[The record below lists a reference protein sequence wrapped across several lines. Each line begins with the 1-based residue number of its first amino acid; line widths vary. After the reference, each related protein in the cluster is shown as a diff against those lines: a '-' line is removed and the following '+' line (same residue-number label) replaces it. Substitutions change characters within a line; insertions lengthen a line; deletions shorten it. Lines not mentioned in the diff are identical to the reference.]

1 MTAAA
6 SSTLTASEI
15 GDPVGD
21 LHQEVGNLHQEVGE
35 QSPVHIGRGPRIT
48 VDTVELMKAEVSV

>member
-15 GDPVGD
+15 GEPGVDTQPEVEHEPPVYT
-21 LHQEVGNLHQEVGE
+21 
-35 QSPVHIGRGPRIT
+35 GRGPRIT
-48 VDTVELMKAEVSV
+48 VDTVELMKAEVNA